1 MTLIT
6 YDENKVAKYI
16 DGTKVGHREKLIAR
30 TFAEF
35 CLSHPCQGAR
45 LAIAKGGVYLS
56 VLRDMSSVESAFD
69 FLTDLREYYKVSD
82 SLVPTEKS
90 FAVAFYAEPVS
101 TQHDFAEKYW
111 KFVQT
116 LHDIDCQRCDW
127 DASVSS
133 DWRDAK
139 FELSLA
145 GRAVFTT
152 TLNPQN
158 PRFARKFIYPIWVIN
173 QLSQFNH
180 LRETGMFTKWQQRIR
195 DLDSKFDPSG
205 QPNPILTDHGQASSA
220 GQLAGSSLAEM
231 TFEYRATQAERT
243 AAKSAVLAVAKAEGC
258 PDDIALAISRA
269 CRDSI

>member
-30 TFAEF
+30 TFSEF

-56 VLRDMSSVESAFD
+56 VLRDMSSIESAFD
-69 FLTDLREYYKVSD
+69 FLIDLEEYYRVSD
-82 SLVPTEKS
+82 PLVQTEKS
-90 FAVAFYAEPVS
+90 LAIAFYAEPVS
-101 TQHDFAEKYW
+101 TQNYFAEKYW
-111 KFVQT
+111 QFVQL
-116 LHDIDCQRCDW
+116 LHDIDCQRHPW
-127 DASVSS
+127 DSTVSS
-133 DWRDAK
+133 DWNNPK

-158 PRFARKFIYPIWVIN
+158 PRFARKFSYPIWVVN
-173 QLSQFNH
+173 QLSQFNY

-220 GQLAGSSLAEM
+220 GQLAGSSIADM
-231 TFEYRATQAERT
+231 TFEYRATQTECDT
-243 AAKSAVLAVAKAEGC
+243 AKKEIIELAKCEGC
-258 PDDIALAISRA
+258 PADIILAISRMSK
-269 CRDSI
+269 DLE